1 MLHPRSY
8 LAIEDRGRPVRDAN
22 SSCVSLSL
30 SRTLRTSI
38 AVGFVTITNN
48 IQTGK
53 VIVKNI
59 MESLAD
65 LKELRENAEVNQE
78 TAAEWIGVV
87 RSTYTR
93 KEKGD
98 LPTAF
103 AEYALVKL
111 KLELILES
119 KKEVMPPCGIL
130 DSERV
135 EDICRNVG
143 VIYKSG
149 SQPAINSLVCH
160 IETLVSMLVG
170 RSQKSS
176 NIPAENYFQ
185 IVLDRNL
192 CRV

>member
-1 MLHPRSY
+1 
-8 LAIEDRGRPVRDAN
+8 
-22 SSCVSLSL
+22 
-30 SRTLRTSI
+30 
-38 AVGFVTITNN
+38 VGFVTITNN

-93 KEKGD
+93 
-98 LPTAF
+98 
-103 AEYALVKL
+103 
-111 KLELILES
+111 
-119 KKEVMPPCGIL
+119 
-130 DSERV
+130 
-135 EDICRNVG
+135 
-143 VIYKSG
+143 
-149 SQPAINSLVCH
+149 
-160 IETLVSMLVG
+160 
-170 RSQKSS
+170 
-176 NIPAENYFQ
+176 AENYFQ

>member
-1 MLHPRSY
+1 MASRTSPGGMLHPRSY

-93 KEKGD
+93 
-98 LPTAF
+98 
-103 AEYALVKL
+103 
-111 KLELILES
+111 
-119 KKEVMPPCGIL
+119 
-130 DSERV
+130 
-135 EDICRNVG
+135 
-143 VIYKSG
+143 
-149 SQPAINSLVCH
+149 
-160 IETLVSMLVG
+160 
-170 RSQKSS
+170 
-176 NIPAENYFQ
+176 AENYFQ